1 MDIKVILLVRMAID
15 NFTVSC
21 DLQILNNQQIV
32 RELRICLNGNKL
44 QLVQGKEQH
53 LHFAGQP

>member
-44 QLVQGKEQH
+44 QLVKGKEQH